1 MSHLSYTG
9 VAENVPLHRRIQAR
23 LQAQVTWVEEDS
35 NEKISILG
43 TTENV
48 GENNALVNLNVL
60 PKVGSDVKLRL
71 YDDEKPLIEVPAR
84 VIRVERDPGKPQA
97 ALSIV
102 KNIAKWKDD
111 VLAAAQDWVTRDLRI
126 NYEGDDWLN

>member
-1 MSHLSYTG
+1 MSHLAYSE
-9 VAENVPLHRRIQAR
+9 VAEKSPLHRRIQAR
-23 LQAQVTWVEEDS
+23 LQAQVTWVDEDS
-35 NEKISILG
+35 EQKISVLG

-48 GENNALVNLNVL
+48 SEANALININVL

-71 YDDEKPLIEVPAR
+71 YDDEKSIIEVPAK

-97 ALSIV
+97 ALSV
-102 KNIAKWKDD
+102 LKHLGKWKDD
-111 VLAAAQDWVTRDLRI
+111 VMAAAQDWVSRDMRL